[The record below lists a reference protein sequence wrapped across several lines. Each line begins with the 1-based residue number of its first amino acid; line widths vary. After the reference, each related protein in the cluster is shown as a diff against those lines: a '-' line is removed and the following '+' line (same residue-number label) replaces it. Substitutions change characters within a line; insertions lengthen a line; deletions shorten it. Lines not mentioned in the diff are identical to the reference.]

1 MNTRILL
8 VDDEDYILQSYA
20 KILSPDA
27 EESASASVLA
37 KRRGKKEQN
46 EIKFPEYRLF
56 FAYSGE
62 EAIRIQQDEMR
73 FENKIAVAFVDMKM
87 PGGID
92 GLETIR
98 ALRQNDPD
106 ILCAV
111 VTAYTDRSVLQIS
124 SVFDAPDDWIYFNK
138 PFSKGELQQAAFHL
152 VTLYKRR
159 EQNRQAQKMIEKL
172 VNSYSK
178 EKRMIQKLLENMP
191 ADEQMQKV
199 LNWARSLL

>member
-20 KILSPDA
+20 KILSPDD
-27 EESASASVLA
+27 EESSAASVIA
-37 KRRGKKEQN
+37 NRRGKQGQQALA
-46 EIKFPEYRLF
+46 FPEYKLF

-62 EAIRIQQDEMR
+62 EAIRIQEDELR
-73 FENKIAVAFVDMKM
+73 FKNKIAVAFVDMKM

-98 ALRQNDPD
+98 ALRERDPD

-111 VTAYTDRSVLQIS
+111 VTAYTDRSILQIS
-124 SVFDAPDDWIYFNK
+124 SVFNSADEWIYFNK

-152 VTLYKRR
+152 VSFHKRR
-159 EQNRQAQKMIEKL
+159 DLNRQAKQMIEKL
-172 VNSYSK
+172 VKSYSK
-178 EKRMIQKLLENMP
+178 QKELMKKIYDSMLS
-191 ADEQMQKV
+191 DEQLEKV
-199 LNWARSLL
+199 NAWAKSLE